1 MVPPSTALSN
11 PVFFTGI
18 LYSLHLATI
27 FNGDRGS
34 VLDSTKS
41 DIVNMVPSN
50 NFTTAVSLLGPESS
64 TYNIDLAESFKIT
77 SNSEEVTA
85 GMSAAFDMVGRA
97 LLKSIVDDAV
107 VKMLD
112 SRFRRCIIWL
122 PLLCVLEGSSSL
134 FWGVTCNFMISCVDD
149 ECRLDSSDV
158 VENPDTRPSLHI
170 KMIHTASRANDSM
183 IL

>member
-1 MVPPSTALSN
+1 MVPPSTALNN

-18 LYSLHLATI
+18 LYSLHLATS
-27 FNGDRGS
+27 FSGDRGS

-50 NFTTAVSLLGPESS
+50 NFTTAVSLLGPDSS
-64 TYNIDLAESFKIT
+64 TDNIDLAESFKIT

-112 SRFRRCIIWL
+112 SRFRRRI
-122 PLLCVLEGSSSL
+122 LCVLEGSSSVFVGAL
-134 FWGVTCNFMISCVDD
+134 TCNFMISCVDD
-149 ECRLDSSDV
+149 ECRVDSDV
-158 VENPDTRPSLHI
+158 AENPDTRPSLHI
-170 KMIHTASRANDSM
+170 KRLHMASRANDSM
-183 IL
+183 I